1 MDCFRVPPR
10 FLAYCSAILLSCA
23 FFAISIPALAGA
35 DAPASVSFSLD
46 FPNSIP
52 DHYQITV
59 GSDGHASY
67 DSTGKLTPESEPGDP
82 YHLDFT
88 LPPPSCHRIFDLA
101 AKAKYFQGK
110 VDSGRSNLASTG
122 AKVLTYTS
130 GEQHNRAEYNYSP
143 VPAVQEITAVFQN
156 MSTTLEFGR
165 RLDFYHH
172 HQKLALEAELKRME
186 EMAREKSLNEIQAVA
201 PVLQQIEDD
210 HSVLNVSR
218 ARAQRLLLVSG
229 AGTQQ

>member
-1 MDCFRVPPR
+1 MR
-10 FLAYCSAILLSCA
+10 FLRTRSKFLASFLVSILLA
-23 FFAISIPALAGA
+23 GIPLRVEAAS
-35 DAPASVSFSLD
+35 DPPASVSFSLD

-52 DHYQITV
+52 DHYEITV
-59 GSDGHASY
+59 ASDGRASY
-67 DSTGKLTPESEPGDP
+67 DSTGKLTPDSEPGDP

-88 LPPPSCHRIFDLA
+88 LSPANSRRIFDLA
-101 AKAKYFQGK
+101 AKAKYFQGR

-130 GEQHNRAEYNYSP
+130 GDQRNRAEYNYSP
-143 VPAVQEITAVFQN
+143 QPAVQEITTIFQS

-186 EMAREKSLNEIQAVA
+186 EMAKEKSLGEIQAIA
-201 PVLQQIEDD
+201 PLLQQIANDQT
-210 HSVLNVSR
+210 VLNVSR
-218 ARAQRLLLVSG
+218 ARAQRLLLLSGSG
-229 AGTQQ
+229 AQQ